1 MICHHAVRKIVH
13 IKSCWRPWSQQ
24 RSAHH
29 PFRRPP
35 PPNPEPYTLNPKP
48 NNAVPTI
55 LFGALYH
62 GRRYSP
68 SDFIAISL
76 MMLGMAI
83 FCVTD
88 AATFKHFHPN
98 GIAMVV
104 IAIVADAVSSA
115 VQDKVE
121 TDSNPNH
128 FVRFPF
134 LSQPLSLDSQT
145 LKTLNSPPF
154 SRS

>member
-1 MICHHAVRKIVH
+1 M
-13 IKSCWRPWSQQ
+13 
-24 RSAHH
+24 
-29 PFRRPP
+29 
-35 PPNPEPYTLNPKP
+35 
-48 NNAVPTI
+48 PTI

-115 VQDKVE
+115 VQEKV
-121 TDSNPNH
+121 DIDPNPK
-128 FVRFPF
+128 
-134 LSQPLSLDSQT
+134 PLCSL
-145 LKTLNSPPF
+145 PF
-154 SRS
+154 SLSTP